1 MNTEKING
9 EVLAAITMAL
19 YEYRGGTAHDAE
31 SGRLTLG
38 AEHTEWNSKLLM
50 QRKLPEKKF

>member
-1 MNTEKING
+1 MNTENMNG

-19 YEYRGGTAHDAE
+19 YEYQGGTAHDTE

-38 AEHTEWNSKLLM
+38 AEQTEWNSKILM
-50 QRKLPEKKF
+50 QRGLPVKKF

>member
-19 YEYRGGTAHDAE
+19 HEYQGGTAHDTE

-38 AEHTEWNSKLLM
+38 ADPTEWNSKLLM
-50 QRKLPEKKF
+50 QRGLPVKKF